1 MEPTKRSQTIRGR
14 VRGIAAAMLVTSIA
28 ACGGGCSGG
37 SASAIAGPSGTGKAA
52 ATYTI
57 SVSVSGLVGA
67 GLVLQLN
74 MADDL
79 AVPADG
85 NFTFSTPL
93 TSGTSYQVTVKT
105 SPASPP
111 QVCSSNQVGTVGN
124 ANVTGIAI
132 NCVLSDCPTLPSNSP
147 GPSTTTAYVLGT
159 GITQSGATNACIIGY
174 AANSGGSVSPTVS
187 ITVPVS
193 EGQFYTLAT
202 DSSGYIYLAAN
213 PTSQTLES
221 EVRVFAPGANGMAIP
236 VRTLM
241 IPGSIGSSTLAVDGA
256 GAIYVA
262 TVNTTTS
269 ATTYTYSI
277 LVFAPGADGN
287 AAPIR
292 TIVVGD
298 AANPRGCS
306 ELAVDGNGNIICSIN
321 EVGLIQ
327 VFTNPLT
334 GSGTLA
340 RAISTAD
347 SNSSWREIA
356 GLSLD
361 PAGNIYVAATGELDI
376 GLPATIVEF
385 AGGTVGTGTP
395 INTLATAALPSFVG
409 ILNLGFDAAGNL
421 FVYES
426 GTAASM
432 GDPTVMRFAAAAN
445 GFASP
450 TTEVLTSFPI
460 ARGIPTGFSV
470 H

>member
-1 MEPTKRSQTIRGR
+1 
-14 VRGIAAAMLVTSIA
+14 
-28 ACGGGCSGG
+28 
-37 SASAIAGPSGTGKAA
+37 
-52 ATYTI
+52 
-57 SVSVSGLVGA
+57 
-67 GLVLQLN
+67 
-74 MADDL
+74 
-79 AVPADG
+79 
-85 NFTFSTPL
+85 
-93 TSGTSYQVTVKT
+93 
-105 SPASPP
+105 
-111 QVCSSNQVGTVGN
+111 
-124 ANVTGIAI
+124 
-132 NCVLSDCPTLPSNSP
+132 
-147 GPSTTTAYVLGT
+147 
-159 GITQSGATNACIIGY
+159 
-174 AANSGGSVSPTVS
+174 
-187 ITVPVS
+187 
-193 EGQFYTLAT
+193 
-202 DSSGYIYLAAN
+202 
-213 PTSQTLES
+213 
-221 EVRVFAPGANGMAIP
+221 
-236 VRTLM
+236 
-241 IPGSIGSSTLAVDGA
+241 LAVDGA

>member
-1 MEPTKRSQTIRGR
+1 
-14 VRGIAAAMLVTSIA
+14 MLVTLIA
-28 ACGGGCSGG
+28 ACGGGSSGG
-37 SASAIAGPSGTGKAA
+37 SASTIGSPSGSGSAGGSAGAA

-67 GLVLQLN
+67 GLILQLN

-85 NFTFSTPL
+85 NFTFSTAL
-93 TSGTSYQVTVKT
+93 ASGTSYQVTVKT
-105 SPASPP
+105 PPSSPP
-111 QVCSSNQVGTVGN
+111 QVCPANGVGIVGN

-132 NCVLSDCPTLPSNSP
+132 NCALSDCPILPSISP
-147 GPSTTTAYVLGT
+147 GPSTPTVYVLGK
-159 GITQSGATNACIIGY
+159 GMTQIGAANTCVIGY
-174 AANSGGSVSPTVS
+174 SANSSGSVSPTVS
-187 ITVPVS
+187 LTFPAPEGQVPV
-193 EGQFYTLAT
+193 LAT
-202 DSSGYIYLAAN
+202 DASGYVYIATNSA
-213 PTSQTLES
+213 PQAMES
-221 EVRVFAPGANGMAIP
+221 EVLVFAPGANGPATP
-236 VRTLM
+236 VRTLL
-241 IPGSIGSSTLAVDGA
+241 ISGLIEDSVFAVDGA

-262 TVNTTTS
+262 TANVTTN
-269 ATTYTYSI
+269 ATTHSI

-292 TIVVGD
+292 TIAVGD
-298 AANPRGCS
+298 GANPRGCS
-306 ELAVDGNGNIICSIN
+306 ELAVDGNGDIICSFN

-340 RAISTAD
+340 RTISTAD
-347 SNSSWREIA
+347 SNPSLREIA

-361 PAGNIYVAATGELDI
+361 PAGNIYVAATSELNI

-395 INTLATAALPSFVG
+395 INTLATAALPSFIG

-421 FVYES
+421 YVYES
-426 GTAASM
+426 GTADSK

-460 ARGIPTGFSV
+460 YGGVSADFSV